1 MKRGYLSEYFQGV
14 AAKVLSAVEVD
25 ELTSNQHEFNGARP
39 LIDILGEPSGKVR
52 YKGLFIYLTDNDDDF
67 LTDTGYLT
75 WYDSR
80 EKARVERKV
89 MRWEP
94 RLYFQSN
101 EVSQR
106 AQAGDLFVVAKRPD
120 GDLLC
125 LIAEAGTTIA
135 RQVLWLFGISD
146 VSHPGFSVRDE
157 LETEQDRIQF
167 TSRFILENIGVP
179 VEAAEE
185 TFLDDMLKR
194 FRNGLPSTKVFST
207 YARSTLK
214 DLDPNDDPDGV
225 LMAWL
230 EREEILFRTYE
241 KYELAE
247 RLAVGFADVEQF
259 LAFSLSVQN
268 RRKSRAGYALENH
281 LEEVFNSF
289 NIRYSRGAITEN
301 NARPDFLFPSAN
313 SYHDALFPPDQ
324 LTMLGAKSTCKDRW
338 RQILAEADRLPEKH
352 LLTLEAAISENQTSE
367 MQDKRVQLI
376 VPTPIQSTYSLSQI
390 SSLMNVS
397 QFLALV
403 SGRQPTPA
411 L

>member
-1 MKRGYLSEYFQGV
+1 MKRGYLSEYFDGV
-14 AAKVLSAVEVD
+14 AAKVLSSVEVD

-39 LIDILGEPSGKVR
+39 LIEILGEPSGKIR
-52 YKGLFIYLTDNDDDF
+52 YEGSFIYLTDNDDDF
-67 LTDTGYLT
+67 LTDSGFLT

-80 EKARVERKV
+80 EKARLERNV

-146 VSHPGFSVRDE
+146 LSHPGFSVRDE

-167 TSRFILENIGVP
+167 TSRFILESIGVA
-179 VEAAEE
+179 VEVSEE

-194 FRNGLPSTKVFST
+194 FSKGLPSTKEFSS
-207 YARSTLK
+207 YARSTLP
-214 DLDPNDDPDGV
+214 DLIPTDDPDGV
-225 LMAWL
+225 LMAWM

-247 RLAVGFADVEQF
+247 RLSVGFANDVEQF

-289 NIRYSRGAITEN
+289 HIRYSRGAATEN
-301 NARPDFLFPSAN
+301 NAKPDFLFPSAAD
-313 SYHDALFPPDQ
+313 YHNPMFATAH

-338 RQILAEADRLPEKH
+338 RQVLAEADRIPEKH
-352 LLTLEAAISENQTSE
+352 LLTLEAAISENQTNE
-367 MQDKRVQLI
+367 MKDKRVQL
-376 VPTPIQSTYSLSQI
+376 VLPSPIQATYSQSQTPFLI
-390 SSLMNVS
+390 NVR
-397 QFLALV
+397 QFIDLV
-403 SGRQPTPA
+403 DGRQLT
-411 L
+411 